1 MISSI
6 RVEDSHSYCGSMV
19 GLLGV
24 CYTLLLLGLI
34 ILWSQPPK
42 YWDCRRVPLCLASL
56 IFLQYFSMEMTLKQ
70 LA

>member
-6 RVEDSHSYCGSMV
+6 RVEDSHSYRGSMV

-34 ILWSQPPK
+34 HFLWLKSRAPK
-42 YWDCRRVPLCLASL
+42 NGKRSSEDRKRLDNVTDVLY
-56 IFLQYFSMEMTLKQ
+56 
-70 LA
+70 